1 MTDMDE
7 KLELFLISKEKIL
20 LDTCMKSPFLISES
34 DVGAKHYAL
43 IDSEI
48 ERYSEYVVSTEWRV
62 YTPPQFRSIL
72 KNKKNE
78 EEKSHQMDLAVVKK
92 WKQTYSHTKECF
104 SKNVP
109 SYAVEYKIDDETPP
123 GKGHQI
129 QDFVNDVRRLPY
141 YCNNLQRA
149 FALYYYR
156 GKSSFHGNAFDKD
169 STKYLFRNEK
179 PFSHIEKLNVYFVDR
194 IGIYKLDLC

>member
-1 MTDMDE
+1 
-7 KLELFLISKEKIL
+7 
-20 LDTCMKSPFLISES
+20 MKSPFLISES

-48 ERYSEYVVSTEWRV
+48 ERYSEYIVSTEWRV

-78 EEKSHQMDLAVVKK
+78 EEKSHQVDLAVVKQ
-92 WKQTYSHTKECF
+92 WKQTYPHTKECF

-109 SYAVEYKIDDETPP
+109 CYAVEYKIDDETPP

-129 QDFVNDVRRLPY
+129 QDFVADVRRLSY
-141 YCNNLQRA
+141 YCSNLQRA

-156 GKSSFHGNAFDKD
+156 GKSSFHGSAFDEN
-169 STKYLFRNEK
+169 SSKYLFRNEK
-179 PFSHIEKLNVYFVDR
+179 PFSHIEKLNVYFIDR
-194 IGIYKLDLC
+194 EGIHKLDLP